1 MRAANR
7 DAKRKG
13 VGNGVRS
20 SLIPFRKSAR
30 YCHFL
35 AYRSIQG
42 SFREFPASKFHDIS
56 MKVEPKPPDRQIN
69 GCPDIIDSNAED
81 KLPGLTFAWTFR
93 GGDE

>member
-1 MRAANR
+1 
-7 DAKRKG
+7 
-13 VGNGVRS
+13 
-20 SLIPFRKSAR
+20 
-30 YCHFL
+30 
-35 AYRSIQG
+35 
-42 SFREFPASKFHDIS
+42 